1 MKPHSPADLM
11 RSRRFLPF
19 FITQALGAFNDNVY
33 KNALLLIITFSAGN
47 AMGVDENIVVNL
59 AAGLFILPF
68 FLLSPTAGQMADKY
82 EKSSIIRKVK
92 FAEIII
98 MGLAAVAFLYD
109 AYWSLMF
116 LLFAMGTQSA
126 FFGPVKYAILP
137 QHLKDSELVGG
148 NALVEM
154 GTFLAILAGTI
165 LAGMLATLPD
175 AKVWVA
181 ISVVVFAIL
190 GYLSSRKVPDAPAA
204 DPTIRINWN
213 PATELASIW
222 RDTRQN
228 RAVYLSIMAISWFW
242 FLGASYLTQFPNYAK
257 EILHGDAT
265 VVTLLLTVFS
275 VGIALGSMLC
285 ERLSEGKVELGI
297 VPMGAMGLT
306 VFGADLTFATEALH
320 INLAE
325 PALGAFGF
333 LGIGHSIRVLVD
345 LALIGIFGGLFI
357 VPLYALIQQ
366 RSDPKRRAQVIA
378 ANNVLNAAFMV
389 GSAVFAVL
397 FLSLLKLTIPDY
409 FLVLAIMNLVVS
421 VYVFQQVPE
430 FALRFVVWI
439 LSHTIYRVRKTGLG
453 NIPEEGA
460 VVLVCNH
467 VSYMDALILGGAIR
481 RPVRFVMDKQ
491 IAEMF
496 GMRTF
501 FRLAKTIPICSEKKD
516 PETYQRAFERVRE
529 ELQDGNAVCIFPE
542 GRLTTS
548 GEIETFRKGIER
560 IITQTPV
567 PVVPMALQGLWGS
580 FFSHKGRP
588 ALTKLPK
595 RFWSRIQLVVGSPIP
610 AEAVTAEGLEQTVK
624 ALRGDNP

>member
-33 KNALLLIITFSAGN
+33 KNALLLIITFSAGS
-47 AMGVDENIVVNL
+47 AMGVNEHIVVNL

-68 FLLSPTAGQMADKY
+68 FILSPTAGQIADKY

-98 MGLAAVAFLYD
+98 MGLAAVAFVYD
-109 AYWSLMF
+109 AYWTLMF

-165 LAGMLATLPD
+165 LAGILATLPD

-181 ISVVVFAIL
+181 LSVVIFAIL
-190 GYLSSRKVPDAPAA
+190 GYISSRSVPEAPAA
-204 DPTIRINWN
+204 DPSIRVNWN

-242 FLGASYLTQFPNYAK
+242 FLGASYLTQFPNFAK
-257 EILHGDAT
+257 EVLHGDAT

-275 VGIALGSMLC
+275 VGIAIGSMLC

-297 VPMGAMGLT
+297 VPMGAIGLT
-306 VFGADLTFATEALH
+306 VFGADLTFAAEALR
-320 INLAE
+320 IDLTT
-325 PALGAFGF
+325 PALGALGF
-333 LGIGHSIRVLVD
+333 WGLEHSGRVLTD

-389 GSAVFAVL
+389 GSAIFAVI
-397 FLSLLKLTIPDY
+397 FLSLLGLSIPEY

-421 VYVFQQVPE
+421 IYVFQQVPE

-439 LSHTIYRVRKTGLG
+439 LSHTIYRVRKTGLEH
-453 NIPEEGA
+453 IPEEGP

-529 ELQDGNAVCIFPE
+529 DLQEGNAVCIFPE

-548 GEIETFRKGIER
+548 GEVETFRKGIER
-560 IITQTPV
+560 IIAETPV

-588 ALTKLPK
+588 ALTKLPQ
-595 RFWSRIQLVVGSPIP
+595 RFWSRIQLVVAP
-610 AEAVTAEGLEQTVK
+610 AVAPQDVSAERLERTVRE
-624 ALRGDNP
+624 LRGPLA

>member
-33 KNALLLIITFSAGN
+33 KNALLLIITFSAGS
-47 AMGVDENIVVNL
+47 AMGVNEHIVVNL

-68 FLLSPTAGQMADKY
+68 FILSPTAGQIADKY

-98 MGLAAVAFLYD
+98 MGLAAVAFVYD
-109 AYWSLMF
+109 AYWTLMF

-165 LAGMLATLPD
+165 LAGILATLPD

-181 ISVVVFAIL
+181 LSVVIFAIL
-190 GYLSSRKVPDAPAA
+190 GYISSRSVPEAPAA
-204 DPTIRINWN
+204 DPSIQVNWN
-213 PATELASIW
+213 PATELVSIW

-242 FLGASYLTQFPNYAK
+242 FLGASYLTQFPNFAK
-257 EILHGDAT
+257 EVLHGDAT

-275 VGIALGSMLC
+275 VGIAIGSMLC

-297 VPMGAMGLT
+297 VPMGAIGLT
-306 VFGADLTFATEALH
+306 VFGADLTFAAEALR
-320 INLAE
+320 IDLTT
-325 PALGAFGF
+325 PALGALGF
-333 LGIGHSIRVLVD
+333 WGLEHSGRVLTD

-389 GSAVFAVL
+389 GSAIFAVI
-397 FLSLLKLTIPDY
+397 FLSLLGLSIPEY

-421 VYVFQQVPE
+421 IYVFQQVPE

-439 LSHTIYRVRKTGLG
+439 LSHTIYRVRKTGLEH
-453 NIPEEGA
+453 IPEEGP

-529 ELQDGNAVCIFPE
+529 DLQEGNAVCIFPE

-548 GEIETFRKGIER
+548 GEVETFRKGIER
-560 IITQTPV
+560 IIAETPV

-588 ALTKLPK
+588 ALTKLPQ
-595 RFWSRIQLVVGSPIP
+595 RFWSRIQLVVAP
-610 AEAVTAEGLEQTVK
+610 AVAPQDVSAERLERTVRE
-624 ALRGDNP
+624 LRGPLA

>member
-33 KNALLLIITFSAGN
+33 KNALLLIITFSAGS
-47 AMGVDENIVVNL
+47 AMGVNEHIVVNL

-68 FLLSPTAGQMADKY
+68 FILSPTAGQIADKY

-98 MGLAAVAFLYD
+98 MGLAAVAFVYD
-109 AYWSLMF
+109 AYWTLMF

-165 LAGMLATLPD
+165 LAGILATLPD

-181 ISVVVFAIL
+181 LSVVIFAIL
-190 GYLSSRKVPDAPAA
+190 GYISSRSVPEAPAA
-204 DPTIRINWN
+204 DPSIQVNWN
-213 PATELASIW
+213 PATELVSIW

-242 FLGASYLTQFPNYAK
+242 FLGASYLTQFPNFAK
-257 EILHGDAT
+257 EVLHGDAT

-275 VGIALGSMLC
+275 VGIAIGSMLC

-297 VPMGAMGLT
+297 VPMGAIGLT
-306 VFGADLTFATEALH
+306 VFGADLTFAAEALR
-320 INLAE
+320 IDLTT
-325 PALGAFGF
+325 PALGALGF
-333 LGIGHSIRVLVD
+333 WGLEHSGRVLTD

-389 GSAVFAVL
+389 GSAIFAVI
-397 FLSLLKLTIPDY
+397 FLSLLGLSIPEY

-421 VYVFQQVPE
+421 IYVFQQVPE
-430 FALRFVVWI
+430 FALRFVIWI
-439 LSHTIYRVRKTGLG
+439 LSHTIYRVRKTGLEH
-453 NIPEEGA
+453 IPEEGP

-529 ELQDGNAVCIFPE
+529 DLQEGNAVCIFPE

-548 GEIETFRKGIER
+548 GEVETFRKGIER
-560 IITQTPV
+560 IIAETPV

-588 ALTKLPK
+588 ALTKLPQ
-595 RFWSRIQLVVGSPIP
+595 RFWSRIQLVVAP
-610 AEAVTAEGLEQTVK
+610 AVAPQDVSAERLERTVRE
-624 ALRGDNP
+624 LRGPLA

>member
-19 FITQALGAFNDNVY
+19 FITQALGALNDNVY
-33 KNALLLIITFSAGN
+33 KNALLLIITFSAGS
-47 AMGVDENIVVNL
+47 AMGVNEHIVVNL

-68 FLLSPTAGQMADKY
+68 FILSPTAGQIADKY

-98 MGLAAVAFLYD
+98 MGLAAVAFVYD
-109 AYWSLMF
+109 AYWTLMF

-165 LAGMLATLPD
+165 LAGILATLPD

-181 ISVVVFAIL
+181 LSVVVFAIL
-190 GYLSSRKVPDAPAA
+190 GYISSRSVPEAPAA
-204 DPTIRINWN
+204 DPSIRVNWN

-242 FLGASYLTQFPNYAK
+242 FLGASYLTQFPNFAK
-257 EILHGDAT
+257 EVLHGDAT

-275 VGIALGSMLC
+275 VGIAIGSMLC

-297 VPMGAMGLT
+297 VPMGAIGLT
-306 VFGADLTFATEALH
+306 VFGADLTFAAEALR
-320 INLAE
+320 IDLTT
-325 PALGAFGF
+325 PALGALGF
-333 LGIGHSIRVLVD
+333 WGLEHSGRVLTD

-389 GSAVFAVL
+389 GSAIFAVI
-397 FLSLLKLTIPDY
+397 FLSLLGLSIPEY

-421 VYVFQQVPE
+421 IYVFQQVPE

-439 LSHTIYRVRKTGLG
+439 LSHTIYRVRKTGLEH
-453 NIPEEGA
+453 IPEEGP

-529 ELQDGNAVCIFPE
+529 DLQEGNAVCIFPE

-548 GEIETFRKGIER
+548 GEVETFRKGIER
-560 IITQTPV
+560 IIAETPV

-588 ALTKLPK
+588 ALTKLPQ
-595 RFWSRIQLVVGSPIP
+595 RFWSRIQLVVAP
-610 AEAVTAEGLEQTVK
+610 AVAPQDVSAERLERTVRE
-624 ALRGDNP
+624 LRGPLA

>member
-33 KNALLLIITFSAGN
+33 KNALLLIITFSAGS
-47 AMGVDENIVVNL
+47 AMGVNEHIVVNL

-68 FLLSPTAGQMADKY
+68 FILSPTAGQIADKY

-98 MGLAAVAFLYD
+98 MGLAAVAFVYD
-109 AYWSLMF
+109 AYWTLMF

-165 LAGMLATLPD
+165 LAGILATLPD

-181 ISVVVFAIL
+181 LSVVVFAIL
-190 GYLSSRKVPDAPAA
+190 GYISSRSVPEAPAA
-204 DPTIRINWN
+204 DPSIRVNWN

-242 FLGASYLTQFPNYAK
+242 FLGASYLTQFPNFAK
-257 EILHGDAT
+257 EVLHGDAT

-275 VGIALGSMLC
+275 VGIAIGSMLC

-297 VPMGAMGLT
+297 VPMGAIGLT
-306 VFGADLTFATEALH
+306 VFGADLTFAAEALR
-320 INLAE
+320 IDLTT
-325 PALGAFGF
+325 PALGALGF
-333 LGIGHSIRVLVD
+333 WGLEHSGRVLTD

-389 GSAVFAVL
+389 GSAIFAVI
-397 FLSLLKLTIPDY
+397 FLSLLGLSIPEY

-421 VYVFQQVPE
+421 IYVFQQVPE

-439 LSHTIYRVRKTGLG
+439 LSHTIYRVRKTGLEH
-453 NIPEEGA
+453 IPEEGP

-529 ELQDGNAVCIFPE
+529 DLQEGNAVCIFPE

-548 GEIETFRKGIER
+548 GEVETFRKGIER
-560 IITQTPV
+560 IIAETPV

-588 ALTKLPK
+588 ALTKLPQ
-595 RFWSRIQLVVGSPIP
+595 RFWSRIQLVVAP
-610 AEAVTAEGLEQTVK
+610 AVAPQDVSAERLERTVRE
-624 ALRGDNP
+624 LRGPLA